1 MNRLKEKYEKE
12 VALKLSREYSIS
24 NKMALPRLAK
34 VVVNMGVGDGAKD
47 KDVLEQAKRDL
58 SAITGQLSSERK
70 AKVSVASF
78 GIRQGVPVG
87 LKLTLRGNRMYF
99 FLDKLFSIVLPRL
112 RDFRGVSLKS
122 FDREGNYTL
131 GIEDDTVFPEIDL
144 SKSKGRGL
152 EISMVVSGTKDPEKS
167 RRLLELLGMP
177 FEKQDKRAGELG
189 SKSS

>member
-99 FLDKLFSIVLPRL
+99 FLDKLFSI
-112 RDFRGVSLKS
+112 
-122 FDREGNYTL
+122 
-131 GIEDDTVFPEIDL
+131 
-144 SKSKGRGL
+144 
-152 EISMVVSGTKDPEKS
+152 
-167 RRLLELLGMP
+167 
-177 FEKQDKRAGELG
+177 
-189 SKSS
+189 